1 MKEIVKKSRHIK
13 RSTSDIVFD
22 GFVYTVMG
30 LVLIACAYPL
40 YFILIASV
48 SDPMLISVGKVTIIP
63 RNFSL
68 DGYERIFS
76 YGRIW
81 TGYANTILYT
91 VLGTAI
97 NLVCTITGGYALS
110 RKDMAG
116 RRIILLLIA
125 FTMFFSG
132 GMIPTYMLVRGLNM
146 IDTIWAMVIPNAVQV
161 WNLMIARS
169 FFESTIPDELHDAAS
184 IDGCGTLRFFG
195 RIVLPLSPAI
205 ISVMVLFYAISH
217 WNAFFNAMLYL
228 TKPDRMPLQLVL
240 RDILLSNQA
249 TAMMDDIETLLERQK
264 VAEILKYGV
273 IVVASIP
280 VLILYPFVQKYFVT
294 GIMVGAIKG

>member
-1 MKEIVKKSRHIK
+1 MKGTIKKARHIR
-13 RSTSDIVFD
+13 RSTSDIIFD
-22 GFVYTVMG
+22 GFVYTVMF

-48 SDPMLISVGKVTIIP
+48 SNPMLISVGKVTIFP
-63 RNFSL
+63 REFNL
-68 DGYERIFS
+68 DGYARIFS

-81 TGYANTILYT
+81 GGYANTFLYT
-91 VLGTAI
+91 ILGTAI

-110 RKDMAG
+110 RKEMAG
-116 RRIILLLIA
+116 RRILLVLIA

-132 GMIPTYMLVRGLNM
+132 GMIPSYMLVRGLNM
-146 IDTIWAMVIPNAVQV
+146 IDTVWAMVIPNAVQV

-169 FFESTIPDELHDAAS
+169 FFESTIPDELLDAAS

-195 RIVLPLSPAI
+195 KIVLPLSPAI
-205 ISVMVLFYAISH
+205 ISVMILFYAISH

-228 TKPDRMPLQLVL
+228 TKPERMPLQLVL
-240 RDILLSNQA
+240 RDILLANQA

-280 VLILYPFVQKYFVT
+280 VLVLYPFVQKYFVT